1 MDYMFT
7 ISAVAFNLLIAG
19 IFLSQRH
26 GKIRLIRTFGSIVI
40 GLALPFAVVLISY
53 FQSNK
58 GWRVYVGVGFA
69 LFYILVEFLL
79 DYVFK
84 VDFRSKWITHI
95 PYILLEYT
103 AFFGLISAAFAVS
116 QTSGWIVS
124 VTFWIAMACLVYLYS
139 GAWKKK

>member
-95 PYILLEYT
+95 PYILLEYA